1 MMRLW
6 EIPRVEGLTKK
17 KIMYSGD
24 DEEDP
29 MNDLYSRC
37 YAFPLLQSNLPL
49 ETVDPKSGEL
59 GNLKWGVSL

>member
-24 DEEDP
+24 DVEDP
-29 MNDLYSRC
+29 MNDLSIVDVMHFHC
-37 YAFPLLQSNLPL
+37 SKVTFPWKQ
-49 ETVDPKSGEL
+49 
-59 GNLKWGVSL
+59 